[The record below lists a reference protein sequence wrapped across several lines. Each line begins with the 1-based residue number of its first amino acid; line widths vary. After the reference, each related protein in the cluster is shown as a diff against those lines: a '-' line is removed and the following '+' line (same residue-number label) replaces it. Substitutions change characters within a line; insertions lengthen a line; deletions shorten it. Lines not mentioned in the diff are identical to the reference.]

1 VSWDGIGSGDAF
13 PHAASRYWSSDGS
26 SKFAFDGKTAIV
38 YSATANKYA
47 SIPVPEGTVEAMMK
61 EAVGRLGVDFPLADF
76 LSEAPNKAFL
86 TGVTSGR
93 VVNTVTIDG
102 APYLHLFFSQPPGI
116 ELELW
121 VEKSDQSLPRRLIV
135 TYRSLP
141 GEPNFIAEF
150 SDWDFNIHPSDAD
163 FTFQPPTDAVQV
175 ALKAPPANAP
185 AKAKGVKR

>member
-1 VSWDGIGSGDAF
+1 
-13 PHAASRYWSSDGS
+13 
-26 SKFAFDGKTAIV
+26 
-38 YSATANKYA
+38 
-47 SIPVPEGTVEAMMK
+47 
-61 EAVGRLGVDFPLADF
+61 
-76 LSEAPNKAFL
+76 
-86 TGVTSGR
+86 
-93 VVNTVTIDG
+93 
-102 APYLHLFFSQPPGI
+102 
-116 ELELW
+116 